1 MAQAAGPAP
10 GAVSVTVVVMAFNEA
25 RSLEPVVR
33 EIHATLAGIGR
44 SFEVLIV
51 DDGSRDA
58 TAPTADRLAAG
69 LPEIRVVHHP
79 QNQGLGGVYQT
90 GLRSAQGDL
99 ITFFPA
105 DGQFAASLLASFVRV
120 MADHDL
126 ALGYLAQPGG
136 SAVARL
142 LSGCERL
149 VQRLLFGRIPRF
161 QGILMLRRAIL
172 DRFPL
177 RSTGRGWAVVLELI
191 VRASRAGCRIAAVPI
206 EVRPRLA
213 GASKVRNLATIW
225 SNLRQLV
232 TLRRLL

>member
-1 MAQAAGPAP
+1 LTQAAGPDRGPVAI
-10 GAVSVTVVVMAFNEA
+10 TVVVMAFNEA

-33 EIHATLAGIGR
+33 EIHGTLAGTGR
-44 SFEVLIV
+44 PFEVLIV
-51 DDGSRDA
+51 DDGSGDA
-58 TAPTADRLAAG
+58 TAPTADRLSLE

-79 QNQGLGGVYQT
+79 QNQGLGGVYHT
-90 GLRSAQGDL
+90 GLRSAKGDL
-99 ITFFPA
+99 VTFFPA
-105 DGQFAASLLASFVRV
+105 DGQFAASLLTSFIPV

-136 SAVARL
+136 SFVARL

-177 RSTGRGWAVVLELI
+177 RSAGRGWAVVLELI
-191 VRASRAGCRIAAVPI
+191 VRASRSGCRIAAVPI
-206 EVRPRLA
+206 EVRPRMA
-213 GASKVRNLATIW
+213 GVSKVRNLATIW
-225 SNLRQLV
+225 SNLRQLID
-232 TLRRLL
+232 LRRQL